1 MDERSARTPIQ
12 PWEHPRVTEPHRQ
25 RLWTWPFVTLSV
37 SRTAV
42 GFTFYLLVPTIAA
55 YAMRAYDVT
64 EEEAGW
70 ASSSFFFG
78 ALISRALSGWALQ
91 RHGSRAVV
99 LTSLVGL
106 LLASLGYLL
115 PVGFSGLL
123 VLRTLH
129 GIAFGFAATALTSAA
144 MILAPATRR
153 AEASGWFLVG
163 VNLATGLAPFIAL
176 AITASVFGPAGVFW
190 LTAIFSVVALLVA
203 LPVAR
208 SIPGRPKETVATG
221 RGIRGLIDPRALP
234 IAGVAGLCTLAYGA
248 ILTYLNLLATERG
261 LLGAAGF
268 YFLVYAGV
276 TLVSRPLSGILQ
288 DRGNDDVVLIPLLVI
303 CAGGIALTALATSPV
318 ALLIAAGLVG
328 LGMGTTISAG
338 QAMAVA
344 KVGSG
349 RIGLGLS
356 TYWVIIEVG
365 SATGPLL
372 FGILARP
379 LGLPNMFLTAA
390 AFPLVALLLYV
401 LVARRI
407 PTVAE

>member
-1 MDERSARTPIQ
+1 M
-12 PWEHPRVTEPHRQ
+12 TEPRRQ
-25 RLWTWPFVTLSV
+25 RLWTLPFVTLSV

-55 YAMRAYDVT
+55 YAIRAYDVT
-64 EEEAGW
+64 EEGAGW

-78 ALISRALSGWALQ
+78 ALIARALSGWVLQ

-99 LTSLVGL
+99 LTSLAGL

-115 PVGFSGLL
+115 PVGFAGLL
-123 VLRTLH
+123 ALRTAH
-129 GIAFGFAATALTSAA
+129 GIGFGFAATALTSAA

-176 AITASVFGPAGVFW
+176 ALVTSSFGDAGVFW
-190 LTAIFSVVALLVA
+190 LTAAFAIAALLAA

-208 SIPGRPKETVATG
+208 SIPGPPEASGATG
-221 RGIRGLIDPRALP
+221 AGLRGLMDARALP

-248 ILTYLNLLATERG
+248 ILTYLNLHAAERG

-268 YFLVYAGV
+268 FFLIYAAV

-288 DRGNDDVVLIPLLVI
+288 DRGNDDVVMIPLLVV
-303 CAGGIALTALATSPV
+303 CSAGIALTAVATSPV
-318 ALLIAAGLVG
+318 ALFVAAGLLG

-338 QAMAVA
+338 QAVAVA

-356 TYWVIIEVG
+356 TYWVVIELG
-365 SATGPLL
+365 SAVGPLL
-372 FGILARP
+372 FGFLARP
-379 LGLPNMFLTAA
+379 LGFGNMFLVAA
-390 AFPLVALLLYV
+390 TFPLAALLLYV
-401 LVARRI
+401 LVARR
-407 PTVAE
+407 VASASD

>member
-288 DRGNDDVVLIPLLVI
+288 DRGNDDVVRIPLLVDLLGDHRSRQRYRPPALRHPRPPTGI
-303 CAGGIALTALATSPV
+303 AEHVSYRCRLPPCRAAALRVGRPPDTHRRRVRPRPDPVAGSHRGAPVCADRCAG
-318 ALLIAAGLVG
+318 
-328 LGMGTTISAG
+328 
-338 QAMAVA
+338 
-344 KVGSG
+344 
-349 RIGLGLS
+349 
-356 TYWVIIEVG
+356 
-365 SATGPLL
+365 
-372 FGILARP
+372 ARMEP
-379 LGLPNMFLTAA
+379 
-390 AFPLVALLLYV
+390 
-401 LVARRI
+401 
-407 PTVAE
+407 